1 MLMPHQRQVLF
12 EDPQRFKVIVWHRRA
27 RKTTTAMIE
36 LVKQSQM
43 RIGSYWHVFPTYAEA
58 KDAVWRDPAML
69 FNIIPKDFIDHKNE
83 QELIVY
89 FKNGSYLQ
97 LKGADNPE
105 RLLGAGP
112 VGVVLDEYAM
122 MKRDTWDRVVQPIL
136 RENGGWCWFVST
148 PKSKNH
154 LWEIYQ
160 RAKALP
166 FEWSTYLLSAEKSN
180 VLKPEQLE
188 AARESMSEPLY
199 KQEMLCEF
207 LEGEVS
213 VFRHVREIMTAKP
226 ETPKTGHFYIMGVD
240 LAKVRDYTVITIF
253 DTANNNQVYQDR
265 FNKLEYPYQKAKIIA
280 TAKHYNNALCIV
292 DASGLG
298 DPITDDL
305 LRAGLIVEPIKITEP
320 LKKELIEKLSI
331 WIEQK
336 KIRMINMEQTV
347 FEFDN
352 FSYIM
357 GPTGRVRYSAPEGLH
372 DDIVMST
379 ALAVYKLTI
388 VYPKVINEEL
398 TPIRRHYL
406 DSIKGYDQTTES
418 GWAEWNEE

>member
-1 MLMPHQRQVLF
+1 MPHQRQVLF
-12 EDPQRFKVIVWHRRA
+12 EDPQRFKICVWHRRA

-43 RIGSYWHVFPTYAEA
+43 RVGAYWHVFPTYAEA

-69 FNIIPKDFIDHKNE
+69 FNIIPKDFIHHKNE

-136 RENGGWCWFVST
+136 RQNGGWCWFVST
-148 PKSKNH
+148 PKGKNH

-160 RAKALP
+160 KAKAIP
-166 FEWSTYLLSAEKSN
+166 TEWATYLLSAERSG
-180 VLKPEQLE
+180 VIPPDQLE

-199 KQEMLCEF
+199 NQEMLCEW

-213 VFRHVREIMTAKP
+213 VFRHVRDIMTANP
-226 ETPKTGHFYIMGVD
+226 EPPKTGHFYIMGLD
-240 LAKVRDYTVITIF
+240 LAKVRDYTVLTIF
-253 DTANNNQVYQDR
+253 DTASNNQVYQDR
-265 FNKLEYPYQKAKIIA
+265 FNKLEYPYQKKKIIA
-280 TAKHYNNALCIV
+280 TAKHYNNALCII
-292 DASGLG
+292 DATGIG

-305 LRAGLIVEPIKITEP
+305 LRAGVIAEPIKITEP

-336 KIRMINMEQTV
+336 KIRLINVSETA

-352 FSYIM
+352 FSYIL
-357 GPTGRVRYSAPEGLH
+357 GPTGKVRYSAPEGLH
-372 DDIVMST
+372 DDIVLSI
-379 ALAVYKLTI
+379 ALAVYKLT
-388 VYPKVINEEL
+388 VVFPKVINEEL
-398 TPIRRHYL
+398 SPIRKYYL
-406 DSIKGYDQTTES
+406 DSIKSYDQTTES
-418 GWAEWNEE
+418 GWSDWNSED